1 MAISVFYESIQEK
14 DLGKLALTVPQG
26 EFEIYK
32 AWALSEYIEGEETE
46 GARLDYGT
54 KADYK
59 YKFYEYMRFE
69 DVYFFDRQTDG
80 TVTGALH
87 IADETDRDNP
97 VTEHFLYFRVF
108 EEEKGK
114 EYLYNAV
121 SKLLRLTNDDNLIV
135 NKIVAETPEHA
146 VVFLTGVGKVFP
158 FVRSHNVLNNLH
170 QILDR
175 VPVVMFYPGNWN
187 GQTLSLF
194 GTINDGNYYRA
205 FPLIV

>member
-1 MAISVFYESIQEK
+1 MEFQDKLDKIWNRISDEDFLANRGVANEVRYYVFDYEPCDELIMRQKIESLKKQNNPEA
-14 DLGKLALTVPQG
+14 DG
-26 EFEIYK
+26 FEIVEYDLYK
-32 AWALSEYIEGEETE
+32 MVIGILGERGYLDKCIKFEET
-46 GARLDYGT
+46 
-54 KADYK
+54 
-59 YKFYEYMRFE
+59 
-69 DVYFFDRQTDG
+69 
-80 TVTGALH
+80 
-87 IADETDRDNP
+87 
-97 VTEHFLYFRVF
+97 
-108 EEEKGK
+108 KGR

-135 NKIVAETPEHA
+135 NRIAAETPEHA

-158 FVRSHNVLNNLH
+158 FIRSHNVLNNLH